1 MVDVLQRLKLHD
13 VMTFVDQVGDTFNVE
28 SVDVEHD
35 WFDKGKY
42 YATAT
47 VTIDLG
53 EGIAVMGCC

>member
-1 MVDVLQRLKLHD
+1 
-13 VMTFVDQVGDTFNVE
+13 MTFIDQVGDARNVE

-47 VTIDLG
+47 ITIDLG
-53 EGIAVMGCC
+53 RRDTSHGMLLKESNCFM

>member
-1 MVDVLQRLKLHD
+1 
-13 VMTFVDQVGDTFNVE
+13 MTFIDQVGDAYNVE
-28 SVDVEHD
+28 SVDVEHE

-47 VTIDLG
+47 ITIDLG